1 MLTIK
6 KLKLFQ
12 GMEGEGFNLDLYL
25 NGKKIAFVMD
35 GGNGGVFNYDF
46 ISPAAATEFVG
57 IVNAMPP
64 IPIEDESWRD
74 IYPDGLIPVTIDM
87 AVDEL
92 INDHN
97 KQKRIA
103 KMKKTAIVFTTA
115 ACGKGDF
122 MSVKHDNADI
132 ELLKFKILKKHPD
145 AVFI

>member
-46 ISPAAATEFVG
+46 ISPAAATAFVG
-57 IVNAMPP
+57 LVNAMPP
-64 IPIEDESWRD
+64 IPIQDESWRD

-92 INDHN
+92 INAHN
-97 KQKRIA
+97 KQKRVA
-103 KMKKTAIVFTTA
+103 KMKKTAVVFTTA
-115 ACGKGDF
+115 ACRSGDF
-122 MSVKHDNADI
+122 MSVKHDNADT
-132 ELLKFKILKKHPD
+132 ELLKFAILKKHPD

>member
-12 GMEGEGFNLDLYL
+12 GMEGEGFNLDLCL
-25 NGKKIAFVMD
+25 DGKKIAFVMD

-46 ISPAAATEFVG
+46 ISPAAATAFVG
-57 IVNAMPP
+57 LVNAMPP
-64 IPIEDESWRD
+64 IPIQDESWRD

-97 KQKRIA
+97 KQKRVA
-103 KMKKTAIVFTTA
+103 KMKKTAVVFTTA
-115 ACGKGDF
+115 ACGSGDF
-122 MSVKHDNADI
+122 MSVKHDNADT

>member
-57 IVNAMPP
+57 IVNSMPP
-64 IPIEDESWRD
+64 IPIKDQSWRD
-74 IYPDGLIPVTIDM
+74 IYPDGLIPVTLDM

-103 KMKKTAIVFTTA
+103 KMKKTAVVFTTA
-115 ACGKGDF
+115 ACGSGDF
-122 MSVKHDNADI
+122 MSVKHDNADT

>member
-46 ISPAAATEFVG
+46 ISPAAATEFVS

-64 IPIEDESWRD
+64 IPIKDQSWLD
-74 IYPDGLIPVTIDM
+74 IYPDGLMPVTIDM

-103 KMKKTAIVFTTA
+103 KMKKTAVVFTTA
-115 ACGKGDF
+115 ACGSGDF
-122 MSVKHDNADI
+122 MSVKHDNADT

>member
-64 IPIEDESWRD
+64 IPIKDESWRD

-92 INDHN
+92 INDHQH
-97 KQKRIA
+97 QKKLT
-103 KMKKTAIVFTTA
+103 KMRKTHILFTTPECA
-115 ACGKGDF
+115 EKDF
-122 MSVKHDNADI
+122 VSVKQNGDI
-132 ELLKFKILKKHPD
+132 EQYKKLILKKHPD

>member
-25 NGKKIAFVMD
+25 DGNKIASVID
-35 GGNGGVFNYDF
+35 SAHGGPFEYDF
-46 ISPAAATEFVG
+46 VCEAAATEFVG
-57 IVNAMPP
+57 IVNSMPP
-64 IPIEDESWRD
+64 IPIKDQSWRD
-74 IYPDGLIPVTIDM
+74 IYPDGLIPMTIDM

-115 ACGKGDF
+115 ACGSGDF
-122 MSVKHDNADI
+122 MSVKHDNADT

>member
-12 GMEGEGFNLDLYL
+12 GMEGEGFNLDLCL
-25 NGKKIAFVMD
+25 DGKKIAFVMD

-46 ISPAAATEFVG
+46 ISPAAATAFVG
-57 IVNAMPP
+57 LVNAMPP
-64 IPIEDESWRD
+64 IPIQDESWRD

-87 AVDEL
+87 AVDDL
-92 INDHN
+92 INDHQN
-97 KQKRIA
+97 QKLVEKLR
-103 KMKKTAIVFTTA
+103 KTSIVFTTND
-115 ACGKGDF
+115 CKKGTF
-122 MSVKHDNADI
+122 MSVEHDNADT

>member
-25 NGKKIAFVMD
+25 DGYKIASVID
-35 GGNGGVFNYDF
+35 SAHGGSFEYDF
-46 ISPAAATEFVG
+46 VCEAAAKQLAD

-64 IPIEDESWRD
+64 MPILDQSWRD
-74 IYPDGLIPVTIDM
+74 IYPDGLIPVNIDM

-92 INDHN
+92 INDHQH
-97 KQKRIA
+97 QKKLT
-103 KMKKTAIVFTTA
+103 KMRKTHILFTTPECA
-115 ACGKGDF
+115 EKDF
-122 MSVKHDNADI
+122 VSVKQNGDI
-132 ELLKFKILKKHPD
+132 EQYKKLILKKHPD

>member
-25 NGKKIAFVMD
+25 DGNKIASVID
-35 GGNGGVFNYDF
+35 SAHGGPFEYDF
-46 ISPAAATEFVG
+46 VCEAAAKQLAE

-64 IPIEDESWRD
+64 MPILDQSWRD
-74 IYPDGLIPVTIDM
+74 IYPDGLIPVNIDM

-92 INDHN
+92 INEHN
-97 KQKRIA
+97 YQKRLARIR
-103 KMKKTAIVFTTA
+103 KTSLIFTTA
-115 ACGKGDF
+115 ICGKGDF
-122 MSVKHDNADI
+122 MSVKHNGDI
-132 ELLKFKILKKHPD
+132 EKYRPLVLKKHPD

>member
-25 NGKKIAFVMD
+25 DGKKIAFVMD

-46 ISPAAATEFVG
+46 ISPAAATAFVG

-64 IPIEDESWRD
+64 IPIQDESWRD

-92 INDHN
+92 INEHN
-97 KQKRIA
+97 YQKRLA
-103 KMKKTAIVFTTA
+103 RARKTSLIFTTA
-115 ACGKGDF
+115 ICGKGDF
-122 MSVKHDNADI
+122 MSVKHNGDI
-132 ELLKFKILKKHPD
+132 EKYKPMVLKKHPD

>member
-25 NGKKIAFVMD
+25 YGKKIAFVMD

-46 ISPAAATEFVG
+46 ISPAAATAFVG

-64 IPIEDESWRD
+64 IPIQDESWRD

-92 INDHN
+92 INDHQH
-97 KQKRIA
+97 QKKLT
-103 KMKKTAIVFTTA
+103 KMRKTHILFTTND
-115 ACGKGDF
+115 CKKGTF
-122 MSVKHDNADI
+122 MSVKHNGDI
-132 ELLKFKILKKHPD
+132 EKCKPLVLKKHPD

>member
-64 IPIEDESWRD
+64 IPIQDESWRD
-74 IYPDGLIPVTIDM
+74 IHPDGLIPVTIDM

-92 INDHN
+92 INAHN
-97 KQKRIA
+97 KQKRVA
-103 KMKKTAIVFTTA
+103 KMKKTAVVFTTA
-115 ACGKGDF
+115 ACRSGDF
-122 MSVKHDNADI
+122 MSVKHDNADT
-132 ELLKFKILKKHPD
+132 ELLKFAILKKHPD

>member
-25 NGKKIAFVMD
+25 DGNKIASVID
-35 GGNGGVFNYDF
+35 SAHGGSFEYDF
-46 ISPAAATEFVG
+46 VCEAAAKQLAD

-64 IPIEDESWRD
+64 MPILDQSWRD
-74 IYPDGLIPVTIDM
+74 IYPDGLIPMNIDM
-87 AVDEL
+87 VMDEL
-92 INDHN
+92 INEHN
-97 KQKRIA
+97 YQKRLA
-103 KMKKTAIVFTTA
+103 RARKTSLIFTTA

-122 MSVKHDNADI
+122 MSVKHNGDI
-132 ELLKFKILKKHPD
+132 EKYRPLVLKKHPD